1 MSVVAIRQEIHS
13 TLILV
18 LLSYLLRVRDVVEC
32 KAKTQE
38 SAILYLN
45 RYQSGGYC
53 PEKATSP
60 SHRVPRDEERAQSHG
75 SAGRTAGLPKAIPQ
89 VGTGFPGYRGSLP
102 CRPRGGPLYIST
114 KTI

>member
-38 SAILYLN
+38 SAI
-45 RYQSGGYC
+45 
-53 PEKATSP
+53 P
-60 SHRVPRDEERAQSHG
+60 VP
-75 SAGRTAGLPKAIPQ
+75 
-89 VGTGFPGYRGSLP
+89 
-102 CRPRGGPLYIST
+102 
-114 KTI
+114 